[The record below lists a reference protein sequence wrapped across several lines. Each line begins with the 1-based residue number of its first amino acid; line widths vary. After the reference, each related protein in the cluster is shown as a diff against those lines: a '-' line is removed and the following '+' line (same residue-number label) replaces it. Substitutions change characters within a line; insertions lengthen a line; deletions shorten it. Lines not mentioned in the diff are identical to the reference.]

1 MPKFAANLSMMFN
14 EVPFLERF
22 AVAADS
28 GFTGVEYLFPYEF
41 QAEVLAEQL
50 QKHNLEN
57 VLFNLPPGNWAAGER
72 GITCLPGREEEFHAG
87 LATAID
93 YATRLNTARVHAMA
107 GIVPQGANPAAVH
120 STYIANLKYAA
131 AELAKRDVTLLI
143 EAINTRDMPGFYLS
157 TQAQAYAV
165 LEEVGAPNLR
175 MQMDCYHMQIMEGDL
190 AVKLRK
196 YTAYCAH
203 VQVAGVPQRREPDTG
218 EVRYSYLFDLLD
230 EIGYAGW
237 IGCEYRPAGRTVDGL
252 GWFHGLARSNFHSDI
267 PGDSHR
273 ELSLDRKAVKVVGVE
288 YDS

>member
-14 EVPFLERF
+14 EVPFLQRF
-22 AVAADS
+22 GAAADS

-41 QAEVLAEQL
+41 PAEVLAEQL
-50 QKHNLEN
+50 RKHNLEN

-72 GITCLPGREEEFHAG
+72 GITCLPGREEEFRAG

-93 YATRLNTARVHAMA
+93 YAKRLNTARVHAMA
-107 GIVPQGANPAAVH
+107 GIVPQDANPAAVQA
-120 STYIANLKYAA
+120 TYLANLKYAA
-131 AELAKRDVTLLI
+131 AEFAKHGVTLLI

-196 YTAYCAH
+196 YAAYCAH
-203 VQVAGVPQRREPDTG
+203 VQVAGVPQRHEPDTG

-230 EIGYAGW
+230 EIGYSGW
-237 IGCEYRPAGRTVDGL
+237 VGCEYRPAGKTVDGL
-252 GWFHGLARSNFHSDI
+252 GWFHGI
-267 PGDSHR
+267 PAAI
-273 ELSLDRKAVKVVGVE
+273 AVA
-288 YDS
+288 